1 MDQYIP
7 AAEPPRGK
15 RTLSAIGAAAGYL
28 GLYFGIRF
36 AVTMILF
43 VIYVFM
49 GIVAFD
55 GDPETLLRWLMDE
68 KLGEISFIE
77 IIGSTV
83 AFFAAVWVVG
93 LVRDRQKPAWERVGF
108 ARDTG
113 FVRFR
118 PVLIPLLIVLGFSLN
133 MFVSL
138 AFDILP
144 IPEDVMNDY
153 ADKSSMLG
161 ETTMLSV
168 LATAIFAPLSEEL
181 IFRGMMIS
189 RLRRAL
195 PAWAAALIP
204 SVIFGLIHGQI
215 ILISYAFL
223 LGLFLSYIRIRA
235 RSTAASA
242 LLHAAF
248 NGSSFLLPLL
258 PIPDDAP
265 ASLVYVLFAVS
276 GIISAVLTLA
286 FVLASGEK
294 TSREEAC
301 A

>member
-1 MDQYIP
+1 MDQ
-7 AAEPPRGK
+7 RDL
-15 RTLSAIGAAAGYL
+15 RLSAARQTHAFCHRRRRRVF

-36 AVTMILF
+36 VASMILF
-43 VIYVFM
+43 RHLCLCGHRGVRRRSRD
-49 GIVAFD
+49 VAAVAD
-55 GDPETLLRWLMDE
+55 GR
-68 KLGEISFIE
+68 KAGEISFIE

-83 AFFAAVWVVG
+83 AFLLLYGSGFSKTAK
-93 LVRDRQKPAWERVGF
+93 KPAWERVGF

-215 ILISYAFL
+215 IWMFGALS
-223 LGLFLSYIRIRA
+223 GLFSAISVSAHVRRRRA
-235 RSTAASA
+235 RCFTPRSTARAFFCRCCRYPTTRPRRSCMSFSPCRAS
-242 LLHAAF
+242 
-248 NGSSFLLPLL
+248 S
-258 PIPDDAP
+258 AP
-265 ASLVYVLFAVS
+265 
-276 GIISAVLTLA
+276 
-286 FVLASGEK
+286 
-294 TSREEAC
+294 C
-301 A
+301 